1 MESVPSSTAW
11 RIARRWAEGLTRSHA
26 AISSYALEAQ
36 DHLDHG
42 ADPEYLARV
51 AVWAS
56 LEHPGCL
63 SLDLGMRFA
72 GAPRPEIRAQ
82 AGHACP
88 CRGGPIRG
96 GGAPAPAIVR
106 QLIRRSPDQRAA

>member
-1 MESVPSSTAW
+1 VESAPSSTAW

-42 ADPEYLARV
+42 GDPEHLARV
-51 AVWAS
+51 AVWVS
-56 LEHPGCL
+56 LEHPDCL
-63 SLDLGMRFA
+63 SLDLAMRYA
-72 GAPRPEIRAQ
+72 GAPRPEVVAR
-82 AGHACP
+82 AGHVCP

-106 QLIRRSPDQRAA
+106 QLIRRPPDQRAA